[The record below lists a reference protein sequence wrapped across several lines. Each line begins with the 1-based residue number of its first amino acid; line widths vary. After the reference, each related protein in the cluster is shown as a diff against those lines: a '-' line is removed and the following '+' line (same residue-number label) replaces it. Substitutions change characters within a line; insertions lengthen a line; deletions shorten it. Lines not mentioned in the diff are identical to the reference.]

1 MPGSDT
7 PGAVGNWPVQSEG
20 SLRQPDRLVQVCGA
34 GGDFN
39 AVQGEPLGQSADLVA
54 LIEDGLQGGVGLG
67 EQVFPLVGVREELRA
82 LKAPEELGFGDV
94 GRGRIVGCTFIGRYA
109 AWHNG
114 RVPRSGSE
122 VTADLAITGRACA
135 RATNPPDRP
144 AGPGPNALC
153 PQPATA
159 SPRSFP

>member
-39 AVQGEPLGQSADLVA
+39 AVRVALLGQSADLVA
-54 LIEDGLQGGVGLG
+54 LVEDGLLLGVRFRD
-67 EQVFPLVGVREELRA
+67 QVFGVVGVPKELGA
-82 LKAPEELGFGDV
+82 LEAPKELGFGDERK
-94 GRGRIVGCTFIGRYA
+94 GGIVSCTVIGRYA
-109 AWHNG
+109 ARHEG
-114 RVPRSGSE
+114 MVPRNESD
-122 VTADLAITGRACA
+122 VTADSAMTGRACA

-159 SPRSFP
+159 SPRSSP